1 MGVVFQDTR
10 LPQVIFLKRFP
21 LLSLL
26 NQSYFLFC
34 IFLTEEGW
42 LTYLDRYDNVRYKV
56 IGSEIERF
64 IPIPVQNKL
73 KKKKLLDIRFISWQ
87 KHHFPVGTSFL
98 GEYKLVF
105 SNSLKTRIAVWQLFI
120 FLFHFKDFR
129 DHCFPENQFPGI

>member
-1 MGVVFQDTR
+1 MGVVFQETR

-21 LLSLL
+21 LLFLL

-42 LTYLDRYDNVRYKV
+42 LTYLDRYDNVRYKA

-64 IPIPVQNKL
+64 IPIPVQN
-73 KKKKLLDIRFISWQ
+73 IIIRYHRFISWQ

-98 GEYKLVF
+98 GKYKLVF

-120 FLFHFKDFR
+120 FLFHVKYFR
-129 DHCFPENQFPGI
+129 DHCFPENQFPGS

>member
-1 MGVVFQDTR
+1 MGVVFQETR
-10 LPQVIFLKRFP
+10 LPQVIFLKRSP

-42 LTYLDRYDNVRYKV
+42 LTYLDRYDDVRYKV

-73 KKKKLLDIRFISWQ
+73 KKKKLLDIIDLS
-87 KHHFPVGTSFL
+87 L
-98 GEYKLVF
+98 GK
-105 SNSLKTRIAVWQLFI
+105 NII
-120 FLFHFKDFR
+120 F
-129 DHCFPENQFPGI
+129 Q